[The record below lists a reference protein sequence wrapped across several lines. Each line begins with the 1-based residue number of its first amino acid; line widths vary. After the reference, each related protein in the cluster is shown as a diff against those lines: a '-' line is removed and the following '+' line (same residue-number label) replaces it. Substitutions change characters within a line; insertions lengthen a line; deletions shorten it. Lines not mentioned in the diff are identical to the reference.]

1 MSRPIEDLFDTLLR
15 YIESR
20 IDLFK
25 IQTRDRIEQA
35 VVMAI
40 YIAIVACTGLVIL
53 ILLVIMA
60 GTYLNILLN
69 SSYLGYLILLGFF
82 VVFLAILLAQKEK
95 LLHLLRTAIAK
106 IVQES
111 KEQNRVNDP
120 GNSAP

>member
-35 VVMAI
+35 VVTAI

-69 SSYLGYLILLGFF
+69 SSYLGYVILLGFF
-82 VVFLAILLAQKEK
+82 VVSLAILVAQKEK
-95 LLHLLRTAIAK
+95 LLHLLRTAIGK

-120 GNSAP
+120 GNRVP